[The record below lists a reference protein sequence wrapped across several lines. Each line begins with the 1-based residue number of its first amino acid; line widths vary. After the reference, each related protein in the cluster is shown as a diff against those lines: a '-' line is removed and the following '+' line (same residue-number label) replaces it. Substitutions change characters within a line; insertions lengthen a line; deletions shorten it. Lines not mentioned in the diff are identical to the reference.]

1 MIVQY
6 LVVFITNK
14 FILGASKMVFFT
26 FFDMLAKLK
35 TIKKPIIVMLRLA
48 PAPESS
54 KRGALRSHFNVYL
67 HIIGRPISS
76 FHVKKIYSL
85 TSNHDSNHPNLLI
98 LLGWNRNCIYSSDY
112 GSVTAA

>member
-14 FILGASKMVFFT
+14 FIFGASKMVFFT
-26 FFDMLAKLK
+26 FLTCWPNSKQLK
-35 TIKKPIIVMLRLA
+35 GKQIVMLTLA

-54 KRGALRSHFNVYL
+54 KRGALHNQFNLYL

-85 TSNHDSNHPNLLI
+85 TSNYDSNRPNLLI
-98 LLGWNRNCIYSSDY
+98 LLGWNRNCIRKRDFSSM
-112 GSVTAA
+112 TEA

>member
-54 KRGALRSHFNVYL
+54 KRGALHNQFNLYL
-67 HIIGRPISS
+67 HIIRRPISS
-76 FHVKKIYSL
+76 LHVKKIYSF
-85 TSNHDSNHPNLLI
+85 TSNYGSNSPNLLI
-98 LLGWNRNCIYSSDY
+98 LLRWNRNCMSTRDFSSM
-112 GSVTAA
+112 TEA